1 MSQKFFE
8 DLDKALQPLWI
19 TPNKRYKAPFTL
31 QAITRLAVAS
41 YLFAKVKASCTN
53 LDDSARAHPFEDLDR
68 SHRAVDLVLGKI
80 LTELKRDEAF
90 ECRFRPTSPHRD
102 YLLAMLNRGPPDMDP
117 YFYYY
122 GLLDCATLLA
132 RITLNSKIPS
142 ELRLRIE
149 RIIWHSREDSYCWK
163 AVSLFQ

>member
-1 MSQKFFE
+1 MQ
-8 DLDKALQPLWI
+8 AL
-19 TPNKRYKAPFTL
+19 
-31 QAITRLAVAS
+31 TRLATAS
-41 YLFAKVKASCTN
+41 YLVAEVKTSCTD
-53 LDDSARAHPFEDLDR
+53 LDDTARAHAFEDLDR

-80 LTELKRDEAF
+80 LTELKRDKAF
-90 ECRFRPTSPHRD
+90 ERKFGPTFPHRD

-132 RITLNSKIPS
+132 RIIPNSKIAS
-142 ELRLRIE
+142 ELRLRME

-163 AVSLFQ
+163 AVSPFQ